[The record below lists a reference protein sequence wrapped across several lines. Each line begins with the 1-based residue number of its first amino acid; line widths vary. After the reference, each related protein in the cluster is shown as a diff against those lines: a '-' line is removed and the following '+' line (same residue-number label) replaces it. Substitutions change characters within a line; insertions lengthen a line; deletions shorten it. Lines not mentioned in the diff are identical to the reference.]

1 MSEDN
6 IYVAFI
12 SAYTIKPNK
21 MGKWH
26 DISALPY
33 LHGFQPQFIIV
44 DVFGIDRPYQTLS
57 RFWKPC

>member
-33 LHGFQPQFIIV
+33 LHGF
-44 DVFGIDRPYQTLS
+44 
-57 RFWKPC
+57 

>member
-33 LHGFQPQFIIV
+33 LNGFQPHVYHRGCFC
-44 DVFGIDRPYQTLS
+44 Y
-57 RFWKPC
+57 